1 MCKEG
6 TELGMGPWRIRGVRG
21 LVLGEELGIELLVG
35 LNGSVRG
42 VEYLEF
48 RGQVEFEDV
57 KGAFQT

>member
-1 MCKEG
+1 M
-6 TELGMGPWRIRGVRG
+6 LG

-42 VEYLEF
+42 VACLEF

>member
-1 MCKEG
+1 M
-6 TELGMGPWRIRGVRG
+6 LG
-21 LVLGEELGIELLVG
+21 LVLGEELGVELLVG

-48 RGQVEFEDV
+48 REQVEFEDV